1 MCGIIGI
8 IGDPLASQLAYFGLY
23 ALQHRG
29 QEACG
34 IVSFDTSG
42 DGELSSHKDF
52 GLVNEVFKE
61 DTLKKLLGNLAI
73 GHVRYATQG
82 GHSAYNIQPFLF
94 RSAKFGPITIA
105 HNGNLTNAKEL
116 RKELEEKGSIF
127 TSTSD
132 SEVILH
138 LIARTKSETIEE
150 CLKEVSRRICGA
162 YSIVLATQN
171 KLYGIRDPFGFR
183 PLVFGRKGKA
193 FILASE
199 SCALDLLDAQYL
211 RDVKPG
217 ELLSINP
224 ENFFSTTLP
233 KEITPRYCAF
243 EPIYFSRPDSLLEKE
258 TVYSYR
264 KAMGKALAHEEKLDA
279 DFVIAVPD
287 SGVPAAIGYAE
298 ASGIPLELGLVR
310 NHYVGRTF
318 IEPTQAIRDF
328 RVKLKLNPVSSVLR
342 DKRIVVIDDSIVRGT
357 TSRKIIRLLRDAGAK
372 EIHLRISSPPIAYSC
387 HYGVST
393 PTRDNLLA
401 AQNKLPAM
409 ADILGVDT
417 LKFLS
422 LESLKKVLEKGTR
435 TKHCHACFNGLYPEE
450 IFCKIPIA
458 PAD

>member
-34 IVSFDTSG
+34 IVSFTTGEDG
-42 DGELSSHKDF
+42 DLSSHKGF
-52 GLVNEVFKE
+52 GLVNDVFKE
-61 DTLKKLLGNLAI
+61 DTLKKLPGDLAI

-94 RSAKFGPITIA
+94 RSAKFGSITIA

-116 RKELEEKGSIF
+116 RQELEEKGSIF

-138 LIARTKSETIEE
+138 LIARTKVDTLEE
-150 CLKEVSRRICGA
+150 CLKEVSKRIYGA
-162 YSIVLATQN
+162 YSIVLATQK

-183 PLVFGRKGKA
+183 PLVFGRRGKA

-199 SCALDLLDAQYL
+199 SCALDLLDAEYL
-211 RDVKPG
+211 RDVRPG
-217 ELLSINP
+217 ELLSINC
-224 ENFFSTTLP
+224 ENFSSTSLP
-233 KEITPRYCAF
+233 RETTPRYCAF

-258 TVYSYR
+258 TVYTYR
-264 KAMGKALAHEEKLDA
+264 KAMGKALAQEEKLDV
-279 DFVIAVPD
+279 DVVIAVPD

-298 ASGIPLELGLVR
+298 ASGLPLELGLVR

-328 RVKLKLNPVSSVLR
+328 RVKLKLNPVSSVL
-342 DKRIVVIDDSIVRGT
+342 KNKSVVVIDDSIVRGT

-422 LESLKKVLEKGTR
+422 LESLKKVLEKGTS

-450 IFCKIPIA
+450 IFCKIPVA

>member
-52 GLVNEVFKE
+52 GLVNDVFKE

-82 GHSAYNIQPFLF
+82 GHSSYNIQPFLF

-150 CLKEVSRRICGA
+150 CLKEVSKRICGA

-217 ELLSINP
+217 ELLSINA

-264 KAMGKALAHEEKLDA
+264 KAMGKALAEEETVNA

-357 TSRKIIRLLRDAGAK
+357 TSCKIIRLLRDAGAK

-450 IFCKIPIA
+450 IFCKIPVA